1 MSLTAKK
8 ITKKFFRKT
17 SSANY
22 FYALKE
28 TDFEVT
34 KGSLTVITGRSGS
47 GKTTLLTILAGLL
60 SPSEGEVLIDNKSIY
75 SLSDKELS
83 RLRNEKIG
91 FIPQDSAAIFSLNVL
106 ENVLLPIM
114 MYRKV
119 SEKDREYAS
128 ELLEILDISSLSEV
142 MPSELSGGELRRMSI
157 ARALVNKP
165 EFIFADEPTGDLD
178 DENTLEVLKYLRAIA
193 DSGIAVVMVTH
204 DAEAAHFADRFFRM
218 NGGELTEEKVSKN

>member
-1 MSLTAKK
+1 MSLTANK

-17 SSANY
+17 SSANF
-22 FYALKE
+22 FYALEE
-28 TDFEVT
+28 TNFKLA

-60 SPSEGEVLIDNKSIY
+60 SPSEGEVLIDDNSIY
-75 SLSDKELS
+75 SLPDKELS
-83 RLRNEKIG
+83 KLRNEKIG

-106 ENVLLPIM
+106 ENVLLPVM

-119 SEKDREYAS
+119 TDEDREYAQN
-128 ELLEILDISSLSEV
+128 LLDIFGIGSLADAV
-142 MPSELSGGELRRMSI
+142 PSDLSGGELRRMSI

-178 DENTLEVLKYLRAIA
+178 DENTIEVLKYLKSVAE
-193 DSGIAVVMVTH
+193 SGIAVLMVTH
-204 DAEAAHFADRFFRM
+204 ENEALSFADRAYRM
-218 NGGELTEEKVSKN
+218 SGGKLAKEKS

>member
-1 MSLTAKK
+1 MSLTAKN

-17 SSANY
+17 SSANF

-28 TDFEVT
+28 TNLELE
-34 KGSLTVITGRSGS
+34 KGKLTVVTGRSGS

-60 SPSEGEVLIDNKSIY
+60 IPSEGEALIDDKSMY

-83 RLRNEKIG
+83 KLRNERIG

-106 ENVLLPIM
+106 ENVLLPVM

-119 SEKDREYAS
+119 TEKDRKYALS
-128 ELLEILDISSLSEV
+128 LLETFGIASLSEA

-165 EFIFADEPTGDLD
+165 EYVFADEPTDDLD
-178 DENTLEVLKYLRAIA
+178 DENTKAVLEFLQKTAHSGNSVLL
-193 DSGIAVVMVTH
+193 VTH
-204 DAEAAHFADRFFRM
+204 EASAADYADKIFRM
-218 NGGELTEEKVSKN
+218 DAGVLTLL

>member
-1 MSLTAKK
+1 MSLTANK

-28 TDFEVT
+28 TNLKLE
-34 KGSLTVITGRSGS
+34 KGKLTVITGRSGS

-60 SPSEGEVLIDNKSIY
+60 CPSEGEVLIDDKSIY

-83 RLRNEKIG
+83 ELRNEKIG

-114 MYRKV
+114 MYRKIT
-119 SEKDREYAS
+119 ERDKEYARG
-128 ELLEILDISSLSEV
+128 LLRIFDIDSLADAE
-142 MPSELSGGELRRMSI
+142 PSELSGGELRRMSI

-165 EFIFADEPTGDLD
+165 EYVFADEPTGDLD
-178 DENTLEVLKYLRAIA
+178 DENTLEVLKYLKGISE
-193 DSGIAVVMVTH
+193 SGISVLMVTH
-204 DAEAAHFADRFFRM
+204 ESEAVSFADRLYRM
-218 NGGELTEEKVSKN
+218 NGGELTEEKVSEN

>member
-1 MSLTAKK
+1 MSLTANK

-17 SSANY
+17 SSANF
-22 FYALKE
+22 FYALEE
-28 TDFEVT
+28 TNLELE
-34 KGSLTVITGRSGS
+34 KGKLTVVTGRSGS

-75 SLSDKELS
+75 SLPDKELS
-83 RLRNEKIG
+83 KLRNEKIG

-114 MYRKV
+114 MYRNV
-119 SEKDREYAS
+119 TDEDREYALS
-128 ELLEILDISSLSEV
+128 LLGIFDIDSLSDA
-142 MPSELSGGELRRMSI
+142 MPGELSGGELRRMSI

-178 DENTLEVLKYLRAIA
+178 DENTLEVLKYLKGIA
-193 DSGIAVVMVTH
+193 ESGIAVIMVTH
-204 DAEAAHFADRFFRM
+204 ENEALSFADKAYRM
-218 NGGELTEEKVSKN
+218 SGGRLTEEKVSEN

>member
-1 MSLTAKK
+1 MSVTAKK

-17 SSANY
+17 SSANF

-28 TDFEVT
+28 TNLKLE
-34 KGSLTVITGRSGS
+34 KGKFTVITGRSGS
-47 GKTTLLTILAGLL
+47 GKTTLLNILAGLL
-60 SPSEGEVLIDNKSIY
+60 SPSEGEVLIDGKSIY

-83 RLRNEKIG
+83 KLRNERIG

-119 SEKDREYAS
+119 TEEDREYARD
-128 ELLEILDISSLSEV
+128 LLRIFDIDSLCDA

-165 EFIFADEPTGDLD
+165 ESVFADEPTGDLD
-178 DENTLEVLKYLRAIA
+178 DENTLEVLKYLKSVAE
-193 DSGIAVVMVTH
+193 SGISVLMVTH
-204 DAEAAHFADRFFRM
+204 ENEALSFADRSYRM
-218 NGGELTEEKVSKN
+218 SGGVLTEEKVSEN